1 MIEVITAK
9 RCTACNT
16 VRPMHMFR
24 IDLCT
29 RDGYKSQC
37 KYCLNA
43 RDRARHKRHAE
54 AGKFRSRAPRVVREP
69 LWPLPTQTLAEGL
82 ECVRMRKWRGPVESA
97 PLRASL

>member
-9 RCTACNT
+9 RCNGCAT
-16 VRPMHMFR
+16 VRPLHMFR
-24 IDLCT
+24 IDQCT

-37 KYCLNA
+37 KYCLNE

-69 LWPLPTQTLAEGL
+69 LWPLPTHTLAEGL
-82 ECVRMRKWRGPVESA
+82 ECVRLRKWRYPVEPGQLGA
-97 PLRASL
+97 RL